1 MLVEKRF
8 AMNQEAQKR
17 FLDAR
22 RRYHSA
28 RHAWQSLGSQ
38 ISDLTKAL
46 TLTGQTQFGAG
57 GWNQIS
63 VTGHPRFSTPRS
75 ATACE
80 HIFDPL
86 KWPTGEQISDDWIE
100 VNQAY
105 RDFEQSYE
113 NLPDDDREYLAAK
126 TPEP

>member
-1 MLVEKRF
+1 
-8 AMNQEAQKR
+8 MNQEAQKR

-22 RRYHSA
+22 RRYNSA
-28 RHAWQSLGSQ
+28 RQAWHSLGSQ

-46 TLTGQTQFGAG
+46 TRTGQTPLGAG

-63 VTGHPRFSTPRS
+63 VAGHPRFSTPRS
-75 ATACE
+75 ATASE
-80 HIFDPL
+80 HTFDPS
-86 KWPTGEQISDDWIE
+86 KWPSGEQISVDWIE

-105 RDFEQSYE
+105 HEFEEAYQ
-113 NLPDDDREYLAAK
+113 NLPDDDRAYLEAK

>member
-1 MLVEKRF
+1 
-8 AMNQEAQKR
+8 MNQDAQKR

-22 RRYHSA
+22 RRYNTA
-28 RHAWQSLGSQ
+28 RATWYVLGSQ
-38 ISDLTKAL
+38 ISALAKAL
-46 TLTGQTQFGAG
+46 TRTEQTRFGAG

-63 VTGHPRFSTPRS
+63 VRGYPRFSMPRS
-75 ATACE
+75 ATASE
-80 HIFDPL
+80 HTFDPSI
-86 KWPTGEQISDDWIE
+86 WPTGERISVDWIE

-105 RDFEQSYE
+105 HDFEEAYQ